1 MRPRPTWH
9 CGEVLLYKLPKQL
22 LVPRN
27 MILVNGNMQNY
38 VIPSI
43 PLVILSSWQL
53 AEKNFIG
60 D

>member
-1 MRPRPTWH
+1 SNMTIKWH
-9 CGEVLLYKLPKQL
+9 VLLYKLPKQL

>member
-1 MRPRPTWH
+1 MQKYIIIT
-9 CGEVLLYKLPKQL
+9 EVLLYKPPRQL

-27 MILVNGNMQNY
+27 MISVNGNMQNY

-43 PLVILSSWQL
+43 LLVILSSWQL
-53 AEKNFIG
+53 AEKNFTG